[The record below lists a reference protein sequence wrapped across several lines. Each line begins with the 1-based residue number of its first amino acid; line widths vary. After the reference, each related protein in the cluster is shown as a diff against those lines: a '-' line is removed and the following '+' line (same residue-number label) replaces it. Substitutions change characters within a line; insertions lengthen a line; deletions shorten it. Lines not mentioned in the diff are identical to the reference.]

1 MQSISN
7 ILGEKKHISSMWRG
21 VDASLVVE
29 FTNTVLENFF
39 GAQVSNSAKAVYYK
53 SSNLTIAALS
63 SIAAQEIKFREK
75 DIIMEINNKFG
86 QNKVR
91 KIKYLA

>member
-1 MQSISN
+1 
-7 ILGEKKHISSMWRG
+7 MWRG